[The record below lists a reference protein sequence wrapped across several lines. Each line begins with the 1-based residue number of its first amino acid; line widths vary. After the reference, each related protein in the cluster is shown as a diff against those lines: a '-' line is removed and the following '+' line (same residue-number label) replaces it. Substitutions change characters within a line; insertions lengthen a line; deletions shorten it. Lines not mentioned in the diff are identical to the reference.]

1 MLISFLIGLVVGAA
15 SVILLG
21 IYGSGQVGPRF

>member
-1 MLISFLIGLVVGAA
+1 MWFLIGFCVGAA

-21 IYGSGQVGPRF
+21 IYGSSIVGPRF